1 MVAIARIGLI
11 PERAVELVGA
21 ALNLIPTPVPQAL
34 FAPPV
39 ARVLHVGVAI
49 GLFAHLARGG
59 PRTTEELARELEL
72 QPAGTR
78 LLCDCLIAMGHL
90 RARRDGRV
98 ALSRRSRRWL
108 DPDSPRS
115 VARYVEHTGTYWPW
129 WEQLE
134 SLVRDGTH
142 VELHDAGADDASWA
156 TYIRGQHEL
165 ARLSAP
171 EVARALELPPGA
183 RSVLDLGGAHGW
195 FSAVLCDRHPGLR
208 ATVVDLP
215 GSVAVGREILRE
227 SGHATR
233 VDHVEGSVFEAELG
247 EGHDL
252 ALVFN
257 LVHHLTPEQTVT
269 LLRRVHAA
277 LRPGGRVAV
286 LDLFAREPGQRP
298 GGESFLGLF
307 FHLTSGADL
316 PRESELRAQ
325 LAETGFKA
333 PTSRGITRL
342 PAQTLYVA
350 ERS

>member
-1 MVAIARIGLI
+1 ML
-11 PERAVELVGA
+11 GA

-39 ARVLHVGVAI
+39 ARVLHVGVAT
-49 GLFAHLARGG
+49 GLFAYLARSG
-59 PRTTEELARELEL
+59 PMSPEALAAELGL

-78 LLCDCLIAMGHL
+78 LLCECLVAMGHL
-90 RARRDGRV
+90 RLRRDGRV

-115 VARYVEHTGTYWPW
+115 VLRYVEHTATYWRW

-134 SLVRDGTH
+134 ALVRDGTH
-142 VELHDAGADDASWA
+142 VELHGAAADDASWE

-171 EVARALELPPGA
+171 EVAKALDLPPDA

-215 GSVAVGREILRE
+215 GSAAVGREILRE
-227 SGHATR
+227 SGHTDR
-233 VDHVEGSVFEAELG
+233 VRHVEGSAFDAVLG

-257 LVHHLTPEQTVT
+257 LVHHLSAEQTIA
-269 LLRRVHAA
+269 LLRRVHGA

-286 LDLFAREPGQRP
+286 LDLFAREAGARP
-298 GGESFLGLF
+298 GGEAFLGLF

-316 PRESELRAQ
+316 PREAQ
-325 LAETGFKA
+325 LREQLAATGFGA
-333 PTSRGITRL
+333 PTGTGLLRI

-350 ERS
+350 QKLTQASSSL

>member
-1 MVAIARIGLI
+1 M
-11 PERAVELVGA
+11 
-21 ALNLIPTPVPQAL
+21 PQAL

-39 ARVLHVGVAI
+39 ARVLHVGVAT
-49 GLFAHLARGG
+49 GLFAHLARNG
-59 PRTTEELARELEL
+59 PRPPEALAADLNL

-78 LLCDCLIAMGHL
+78 LLCECLVSMGHL
-90 RARRDGRV
+90 RFRRDGRV
-98 ALSRRSRRWL
+98 GLSRRSRRWL

-115 VARYVEHTGTYWPW
+115 VLRYVEHTATYWSW

-134 SLVRDGTH
+134 GLVRDGTH
-142 VELHDAGADDASWA
+142 VELHDAANDDASWD

-171 EVARALELPPGA
+171 EVARALDLPPGA

-195 FSAVLCDRHPGLR
+195 FSAVLCDRHPGLQ

-215 GSVAVGREILRE
+215 GSAAVGRAILEE
-227 SGHATR
+227 SGHADR
-233 VDHVEGSVFEAELG
+233 VDHLDGSVFQAELG

-257 LVHHLTPEQTVT
+257 LVHHLRPRETVA
-269 LLRRVHAA
+269 LLRRVHGA

-286 LDLFAREPGQRP
+286 LDLFAREHGEKP
-298 GGESFLGLF
+298 GGEAFLGLF

-316 PRESELRAQ
+316 PRESELRDQ
-325 LAETGFKA
+325 LAEAGFDA
-333 PTSRGITRL
+333 PTSTGITRL

-350 ERS
+350 ARS